1 MDYRIKE
8 EDFSRLFSLL
18 RGIKGL
24 HTGCPEK
31 LRTFIEAVGYILRSG
46 AQWRLLPETYGNW
59 SRIYRRFKRWSDWGV
74 WTYVFESV
82 QKDGDAEYVSIDSTI
97 VRAHACA
104 AGLRKSSQDEQAL
117 GRSKGGFSTKIHAL
131 VDALGLPLKFI
142 LTPGQRNDCTQA
154 AEITKDISGTQVIA
168 DKGYD
173 VNSIVEDL
181 EKKGCTAVIPSKKNR
196 KVPRTYDRELYKE
209 RHVIE
214 CFFGKLKHYRRVFSR
229 FEKSASAFLSFL
241 CLAGTLIWLR

>member
-1 MDYRIKE
+1 M
-8 EDFSRLFSLL
+8 
-18 RGIKGL
+18 
-24 HTGCPEK
+24 
-31 LRTFIEAVGYILRSG
+31 
-46 AQWRLLPETYGNW
+46 
-59 SRIYRRFKRWSDWGV
+59 
-74 WTYVFESV
+74 
-82 QKDGDAEYVSIDSTI
+82 
-97 VRAHACA
+97 
-104 AGLRKSSQDEQAL
+104 
-117 GRSKGGFSTKIHAL
+117 
-131 VDALGLPLKFI
+131 KFT

-196 KVPRTYDRELYKE
+196 KAPRTYDRELYKE

-241 CLAGTLIWLR
+241 CLVGTLIWLR